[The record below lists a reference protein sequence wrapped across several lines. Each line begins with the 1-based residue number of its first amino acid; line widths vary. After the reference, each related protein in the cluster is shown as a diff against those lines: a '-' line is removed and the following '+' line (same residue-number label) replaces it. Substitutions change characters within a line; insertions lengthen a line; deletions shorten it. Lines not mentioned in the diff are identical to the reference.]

1 MDYNKSNELIHIEP
15 MIEEVKNSPDLSEE
29 EIQHLGE
36 QVDNFV
42 NGEFD
47 VFREDNVTNAL
58 QSLKKYAIASHKMR
72 YPVLNGQSKE
82 INDIYTKVDDILK
95 HDRFAKFK
103 HRNDLISGETRSIII
118 HSKEDD
124 KLYYFSPDELY
135 WNTQFF
141 ENLFSDLLRQYQTDT
156 VKKELMQAEAD
167 KQIYELRQIINK
179 NHPLINEKFF
189 EIILRIQKY
198 NNVKLKSLLV
208 VTRDSIDTYYGNIYI
223 MNNLITKEIS
233 NLQLIEKQY
242 ADICARFAK
251 VKDAKKYLI
260 EPIFMELIK
269 WAKVSIDYNNKYVDL
284 AVETFKFYYEQI
296 KAIYDIIRQ

>member
-1 MDYNKSNELIHIEP
+1 MNYNKSNELIHIEP

-36 QVDNFV
+36 QVDDFV

-47 VFREDNVTNAL
+47 VFREDNVTYAL

-103 HRNDLISGETRSIII
+103 HRNDLINGETRVPVI

-135 WNTQFF
+135 WNTEFF
-141 ENLFSDLLRQYQTDT
+141 DDLFGTLLRQYQTDAA
-156 VKKELMQAEAD
+156 KKELMQAEAD
-167 KQIYELRQIINK
+167 KQIYEIRQIISK
-179 NHPLINEKFF
+179 NHLLINEKFF
-189 EIILRIQKY
+189 ELIIRVQKY
-198 NNVKLKSLLV
+198 NNVKLGRILNA
-208 VTRDSIDTYYGNIYI
+208 TRDSIDVYYKNIYV
-223 MNNLITKEIS
+223 MNNLISDEIA

-242 ADICARFAK
+242 ADICARFTK

-269 WAKVSIDYNNKYVDL
+269 WAKASIDYNNKYVDL